1 MPIWLWDSIK
11 WHNKGILKATEGT
24 GKVKIVESLFNEIMT
39 EKFPNLVGKLTS
51 RSMMLK
57 NSKEAEHQEIF
68 IETL

>member
-1 MPIWLWDSIK
+1 M
-11 WHNKGILKATEGT
+11 KATEGT